1 MEPDPGTLKYKII
14 LILILTLINAFF
26 SAAEMA
32 VVSANKNKIKI
43 LVDNGNKKAT
53 LLYNLLQ
60 EPSNFLSAIQI
71 GITFAGFFASALA
84 ATGLTDG
91 LNVFFTRLHIPNS
104 YNISLFIITILLS
117 YLTLVFGELVPKR
130 IALTNPESIA
140 LFSIIPITYISKFF
154 YIFIKILS
162 WSTAFVLKILR
173 FDSSIINDNMSKEE
187 IKAIIESTTDDSII
201 NKDMLSS
208 FFTFDDKTAKE
219 VMTPRTDAF
228 IINVD
233 TPVDNILENIIE
245 EKYSRIPVFENDID
259 NIIGILYIKDLI
271 IEAYK
276 NGFDKISIKK
286 LLHQAYF
293 IPETKNINELFHELK
308 AKKNHMAVL
317 IDEYGGFSGIITIED
332 LIEEIMGDIDDEYD
346 EYDPDILKTEE
357 NTYLLKGSTPINEIN
372 ETLKL
377 KIPTDS
383 DTISG
388 FLISL
393 IGYFPEEFEELTL
406 NYENLEFKITSIK
419 EKRIIET
426 ALTIKTGDE
435 NGDKDE

>member
-43 LVDNGNKKAT
+43 LVDNGNKKAA
-53 LLYNLLQ
+53 LLYDLLQ

-91 LNVFFTRLHIPNS
+91 LNNLFTMLHIPNS

-140 LFSIIPITYISKFF
+140 LFSIIPITYVSKFF

-162 WSTAFVLKILR
+162 WSTAFVLKVFR

-233 TPVDNILENIIE
+233 TPINNILESIIE
-245 EKYSRIPVFENDID
+245 EKYSRIPVYENDID

-276 NGFDKISIKK
+276 KGFDKISIRK

-346 EYDPDILKTEE
+346 EYDPDILKTGE

-377 KIPTDS
+377 KLPTDS

-393 IGYFPEEFEELTL
+393 LGYFPEEFEELTL
-406 NYENLEFKITSIK
+406 DYKNLEFNITSIK

-426 ALTIKTGDE
+426 ALTVKNENKKGDRNE
-435 NGDKDE
+435 

>member
-14 LILILTLINAFF
+14 LILILTLVNAFF

-43 LVDNGNKKAT
+43 LVEDGNKKAA
-53 LLYNLLQ
+53 LLYDLLQ

-91 LNVFFTRLHIPNS
+91 LNDFFTALHIPNS
-104 YNISLFIITILLS
+104 YDVSLFIITILLS

-140 LFSIIPITYISKFF
+140 LFSIVPITYISKFF

-162 WSTAFVLKILR
+162 WSTAFVLKIFR

-187 IKAIIESTTDDSII
+187 IKAIIESTSDESII

-219 VMTPRTDAF
+219 AMTPRTDAF
-228 IINVD
+228 VINVN
-233 TPVDNILENIIE
+233 TPVNNMIESIIE
-245 EKYSRIPVFENDID
+245 EQYSRIPVYENDID

-276 NGFDKISIKK
+276 KGFDNIDIRK

-346 EYDPDILKTEE
+346 EYDPDILKTGE
-357 NTYLLKGSTPINEIN
+357 NTYILKGSTPINEIN

-377 KIPTDS
+377 KLPTDS

-393 IGYFPEEFEELTL
+393 LGYFPEEFEELTL
-406 NYENLEFKITSIK
+406 NYQNLEFKITSIK
-419 EKRIIET
+419 EKRIVET
-426 ALTIKTGDE
+426 VLTIKTDSKKGA
-435 NGDKDE
+435 KDE

>member
-293 IPETKNINELFHELK
+293 IPETKNINE
-308 AKKNHMAVL
+308 
-317 IDEYGGFSGIITIED
+317 
-332 LIEEIMGDIDDEYD
+332 
-346 EYDPDILKTEE
+346 
-357 NTYLLKGSTPINEIN
+357 
-372 ETLKL
+372 
-377 KIPTDS
+377 
-383 DTISG
+383 
-388 FLISL
+388 
-393 IGYFPEEFEELTL
+393 
-406 NYENLEFKITSIK
+406 
-419 EKRIIET
+419 
-426 ALTIKTGDE
+426 
-435 NGDKDE
+435 

>member
-43 LVDNGNKKAT
+43 LVDNGNKKAA
-53 LLYNLLQ
+53 LLYDLLQ

-91 LNVFFTRLHIPNS
+91 LNNLLVNLNIPNS
-104 YNISLFIITILLS
+104 YDISLFIITLLLS

-130 IALTNPESIA
+130 VALTNPESIA
-140 LFSIIPITYISKFF
+140 LFSIVPITYISKFF
-154 YIFIKILS
+154 YVFIKILS
-162 WSTAFVLKILR
+162 WSTAFVLKIFR

-187 IKAIIESTTDDSII
+187 IKAIIDSTNDDSII

-228 IINVD
+228 IINAD
-233 TPVDNILENIIE
+233 TPVNVILESIIE
-245 EKYSRIPVFENDID
+245 EKYSRIPVYENDID
-259 NIIGILYIKDLI
+259 NILGILYIKDLI

-276 NGFDKISIKK
+276 SGFDNINIRK
-286 LLHQAYF
+286 LLHKAYF
-293 IPETKNINELFHELK
+293 IPDTKNINELFHELK
-308 AKKNHMAVL
+308 AKKKHMAVL

-346 EYDPDILKTEE
+346 EYDPDILKTGE
-357 NTYLLKGSTPINEIN
+357 NTYVLKGSTPINEIN
-372 ETLKL
+372 DTLKL

-393 IGYFPEEFEELTL
+393 LGYFPEETEDLVL
-406 NYENLEFKITSIK
+406 NYQNLEFRITSIK

-426 ALTIKTGDE
+426 LLTVKRGDA
-435 NGDKDE
+435 DEQ

>member
-43 LVDNGNKKAT
+43 LVDNGNKKAA
-53 LLYNLLQ
+53 LLYDLLQ

-71 GITFAGFFASALA
+71 GITFAGFFASALV

-91 LNVFFTRLHIPNS
+91 LNDLFTMLHIPNS

-140 LFSIIPITYISKFF
+140 LFSIIPITYVSKFF

-162 WSTAFVLKILR
+162 WSTAFVLKIFR

-233 TPVDNILENIIE
+233 TPINNILENIIE
-245 EKYSRIPVFENDID
+245 EKYSRIPVYENDID

-276 NGFDKISIKK
+276 KGFDKINIKK

-346 EYDPDILKTEE
+346 EFDPDILKTGE

-377 KIPTDS
+377 ELPTDS

-393 IGYFPEEFEELTL
+393 LGYFPEEFEELTL
-406 NYENLEFKITSIK
+406 NYKNLEFYITSIK

-426 ALTIKTGDE
+426 ALTVKTEDKKGDRNE
-435 NGDKDE
+435 

>member
-43 LVDNGNKKAT
+43 LIDNGNKKAT

-393 IGYFPEEFEELTL
+393 IGYFPEEFEKLTL

-435 NGDKDE
+435 KGDKDE

>member
-393 IGYFPEEFEELTL
+393 IGYFPEEFEKLTL

-435 NGDKDE
+435 KGDKDE

>member
-43 LVDNGNKKAT
+43 LVDNGNKKAA
-53 LLYNLLQ
+53 LLYDLLQ

-84 ATGLTDG
+84 ATGLSDG
-91 LNVFFTRLHIPNS
+91 LNNLLLSFNVPNS
-104 YNISLFIITILLS
+104 YNISLFIITLLLS

-130 IALTNPESIA
+130 VALTNPESIA
-140 LFSIIPITYISKFF
+140 LFSIVPITYVSKFF

-162 WSTAFVLKILR
+162 FSTAFVLKVFR
-173 FDSSIINDNMSKEE
+173 FDSSIINDNISKEE
-187 IKAIIESTTDDSII
+187 IKAIIDSTTDDSII

-208 FFTFDDKTAKE
+208 FFTFDDKSAKE

-233 TPVDNILENIIE
+233 MPVNDMFNGIIE
-245 EKYSRIPVFENDID
+245 QKYSRIPVYENDID

-276 NGFDKISIKK
+276 NGFDNINVRK
-286 LLHQAYF
+286 LLHKAYF

-308 AKKNHMAVL
+308 DKKKHMAVL

-346 EYDPDILKTEE
+346 EYDPDILKTGE
-357 NTYLLKGSTPINEIN
+357 NTYELKGSTPINEIN

-377 KIPTDS
+377 KLPTDS

-393 IGYFPEEFEELTL
+393 LGYFPEETEELTVD
-406 NYENLEFKITSIK
+406 YKNLDFKITSIK

-426 ALTIKTGDE
+426 LLTIKSDVSDGDTNE
-435 NGDKDE
+435 

>member
-60 EPSNFLSAIQI
+60 EPSNFLSAKQI

-393 IGYFPEEFEELTL
+393 IGYFPEEFEKLTL

-435 NGDKDE
+435 KGDKDE